1 MNINKVFYHSSTNMN
16 EVPDNSV
23 DLIIT
28 SPPYFNIKDYTKNGT
43 QDLQHSAQHVEDLG
57 ALEKYEDYLLG
68 LLKVWLECYR
78 ALKPNGKLCI
88 NAPLMPMLK
97 KVLNTH
103 YNRHIFDLHADIQ
116 HSILH
121 DLNNTLKNKPKMFLL
136 DVYIWKRANPT
147 KRLMFG
153 SYPYPRNF
161 YAQNTIEFIGVF
173 VKDGK
178 PKQPT
183 EEQKEQSQLTQEE
196 WVEFTKQIWE
206 IPIPNKN
213 DIAFGKHAALNNLLY
228 EHRSRIIPLYQRI
241 NNSYS
246 KDKTIKICDNNL
258 KLLYKDHQVCVNIDG
273 KEMKLKYSENEDDFR
288 KYIIGGWFEEYIY
301 FELLDL
307 LDKQVIYDL
316 RLNMRLSVES
326 MTDTQRNE
334 RPIYAELDMAFSDGK
349 NLYIIIECKSGGLK
363 DKGVL
368 ANLSTNAQ
376 IFGGANAKCILI
388 SSDDHLGQNIQEK
401 IKILNIKFI
410 FKDFKENIENY
421 VNDSRR

>member
-88 NAPLMPMLK
+88 NVPLMPMLK

-116 HSILH
+116 HSILY
-121 DLNNTLKNKPKMFLL
+121 DLNNTLENKPKMFLL

-161 YAQNTIEFIGVF
+161 YVQNTIEFIGVF

-183 EEQKEQSQLTQEE
+183 KEQKEQSQLTQEE

-213 DIAFGKHAALNNLLY
+213 DIAFGKHAALMPAELARRLIRLYSCVGDVVLDPFSGSGTTLREAKLLKRNFIGYELY
-228 EHRSRIIPLYQRI
+228 ENYKPLIEQ
-241 NNSYS
+241 
-246 KDKTIKICDNNL
+246 KLGNL
-258 KLLYKDHQVCVNIDG
+258 F
-273 KEMKLKYSENEDDFR
+273 DF
-288 KYIIGGWFEEYIY
+288 E
-301 FELLDL
+301 
-307 LDKQVIYDL
+307 
-316 RLNMRLSVES
+316 
-326 MTDTQRNE
+326 
-334 RPIYAELDMAFSDGK
+334 
-349 NLYIIIECKSGGLK
+349 
-363 DKGVL
+363 
-368 ANLSTNAQ
+368 
-376 IFGGANAKCILI
+376 
-388 SSDDHLGQNIQEK
+388 
-401 IKILNIKFI
+401 
-410 FKDFKENIENY
+410 
-421 VNDSRR
+421 

>member
-28 SPPYFNIKDYTKNGT
+28 SPPYFNIKDYAKNGT
-43 QDLQHSAQHVEDLG
+43 QDLQHSTQHVEDLG

-116 HSILH
+116 RSILH
-121 DLNNTLKNKPKMFLL
+121 DLNNTLENKPKMFLL

-213 DIAFGKHAALNNLLY
+213 DIAFGKHAALSNLLY
-228 EHRSRIIPLYQRI
+228 EYRSRIIPLYQRI

-349 NLYIIIECKSGGLK
+349 NLYIIECKSGGLK

-421 VNDSRR
+421 LNDFRH

>member
-1 MNINKVFYHSSTNMN
+1 MN

-213 DIAFGKHAALNNLLY
+213 DIAFGKHAALSNLLY
-228 EHRSRIIPLYQRI
+228 EHRSRIIPFYQRI

-349 NLYIIIECKSGGLK
+349 NLYIIECKSGGLK

-376 IFGGANAKCILI
+376 IFGRANAKCILI

-421 VNDSRR
+421 VNDSRH

>member
-88 NAPLMPMLK
+88 NVPLMPMLK

-116 HSILH
+116 RSILH
-121 DLNNTLKNKPKMFLL
+121 DLNNTLENKPKMFLL

-213 DIAFGKHAALNNLLY
+213 DIAFGKHAALSNLLY

-326 MTDTQRNE
+326 MTDAQRNE
-334 RPIYAELDMAFSDGK
+334 RPIYAELDMAFSDGR
-349 NLYIIIECKSGGLK
+349 NLYVVECKSGELK
-363 DKGVL
+363 NKGVL
-368 ANLSTNAQ
+368 TTLSTNTQ

-421 VNDSRR
+421 LNDFRH

>member
-28 SPPYFNIKDYTKNGT
+28 SPPYFNIKDYAKNGT

-78 ALKPNGKLCI
+78 TLKPNGKLCI
-88 NAPLMPMLK
+88 NVPLMPMLK

-121 DLNNTLKNKPKMFLL
+121 DLNNMLKNKPKMFLL

-213 DIAFGKHAALNNLLY
+213 DIAFGKHAALSNLLY

-241 NNSYS
+241 DNSYS

-349 NLYIIIECKSGGLK
+349 NLYIIECKSGGLK

-421 VNDSRR
+421 VNDSRH

>member
-1 MNINKVFYHSSTNMN
+1 MN

-28 SPPYFNIKDYTKNGT
+28 SPPYFNIKDYAKNGT

-78 ALKPNGKLCI
+78 TLKPNGKLCI
-88 NAPLMPMLK
+88 NVPLMPMLK
-97 KVLNTH
+97 RVLNTH

-121 DLNNTLKNKPKMFLL
+121 DLNNTLENKPKMFLL

-213 DIAFGKHAALNNLLY
+213 DIAFGKHAALSNLLY
-228 EHRSRIIPLYQRI
+228 EHRSRIILLYQRI
-241 NNSYS
+241 DNSYS

-349 NLYIIIECKSGGLK
+349 NLYIIECKSGGLK

-421 VNDSRR
+421 VNDSRH

>member
-28 SPPYFNIKDYTKNGT
+28 SPPYFNIKDYAKNGT

-88 NAPLMPMLK
+88 NVPLMPMLK

-121 DLNNTLKNKPKMFLL
+121 DLNNTLENKPKMFLL

-213 DIAFGKHAALNNLLY
+213 DIAFGKHAALSNLLY

-349 NLYIIIECKSGGLK
+349 NLYIIECKSGGLK

-421 VNDSRR
+421 VNDSRH

>member
-1 MNINKVFYHSSTNMN
+1 
-16 EVPDNSV
+16 
-23 DLIIT
+23 
-28 SPPYFNIKDYTKNGT
+28 
-43 QDLQHSAQHVEDLG
+43 
-57 ALEKYEDYLLG
+57 
-68 LLKVWLECYR
+68 
-78 ALKPNGKLCI
+78 
-88 NAPLMPMLK
+88 
-97 KVLNTH
+97 
-103 YNRHIFDLHADIQ
+103 
-116 HSILH
+116 
-121 DLNNTLKNKPKMFLL
+121 
-136 DVYIWKRANPT
+136 
-147 KRLMFG
+147 
-153 SYPYPRNF
+153 
-161 YAQNTIEFIGVF
+161 
-173 VKDGK
+173 
-178 PKQPT
+178 
-183 EEQKEQSQLTQEE
+183 
-196 WVEFTKQIWE
+196 E

-213 DIAFGKHAALNNLLY
+213 DIAFGKHAALSNLLY

-326 MTDTQRNE
+326 MTDAQRNE
-334 RPIYAELDMAFSDGK
+334 RPIYAELDMAFSDGR
-349 NLYIIIECKSGGLK
+349 NLYVVECKSGELK
-363 DKGVL
+363 NKGVL

-421 VNDSRR
+421 LNDFRH

>member
-1 MNINKVFYHSSTNMN
+1 MNINKVFYHSSANMN

-43 QDLQHSAQHVEDLG
+43 QDLQHSTQHVEDLG

-183 EEQKEQSQLTQEE
+183 EAQKEQSQLTQEE

-213 DIAFGKHAALNNLLY
+213 DIAFGKHAALSNLLY

-241 NNSYS
+241 DNSYS

-349 NLYIIIECKSGGLK
+349 ISIIIECKSGGLK

-421 VNDSRR
+421 LNDSRH

>member
-28 SPPYFNIKDYTKNGT
+28 SPPYFNIKDYAKNGT
-43 QDLQHSAQHVEDLG
+43 QDLQHSTQHVEDLG

-121 DLNNTLKNKPKMFLL
+121 DLNNMLKNKPKMFLL

-183 EEQKEQSQLTQEE
+183 EEQKKQSQLTQEE

-213 DIAFGKHAALNNLLY
+213 DIAFGKHAALSNLLY

-349 NLYIIIECKSGGLK
+349 NLYIIECKSGGLK
-363 DKGVL
+363 DRGVL

-421 VNDSRR
+421 LNDFRH

>member
-28 SPPYFNIKDYTKNGT
+28 SPPYFNIKDYAKNGT
-43 QDLQHSAQHVEDLG
+43 QDLQHSTQHAEDLG

-88 NAPLMPMLK
+88 NVPLMPMLK

-103 YNRHIFDLHADIQ
+103 YNCHIFDLHADIQ

-213 DIAFGKHAALNNLLY
+213 DIAFGKHAALSNLLY

-326 MTDTQRNE
+326 MTDAQRNE

-349 NLYIIIECKSGGLK
+349 NLYIIECKSGGLK

-421 VNDSRR
+421 LNDFRH

>member
-28 SPPYFNIKDYTKNGT
+28 SPPYFNIKDYAKNGT

-88 NAPLMPMLK
+88 NVPLMPMLK

-121 DLNNTLKNKPKMFLL
+121 DLNNTLENKPKMFLL

-161 YAQNTIEFIGVF
+161 YAQNTIEFIRVF

-213 DIAFGKHAALNNLLY
+213 DIAFGKHAALSNLLY

-349 NLYIIIECKSGGLK
+349 NLYIIECKSGGLK

-421 VNDSRR
+421 VNDSRH

>member
-28 SPPYFNIKDYTKNGT
+28 SPPYFNIKDYAKNGT
-43 QDLQHSAQHVEDLG
+43 QDLQHSTQHVEDLG

-116 HSILH
+116 RSILH
-121 DLNNTLKNKPKMFLL
+121 DLNNMLENKPKMFLL

-213 DIAFGKHAALNNLLY
+213 DIAFGKHAALSNLLY

-349 NLYIIIECKSGGLK
+349 NLYIIECKSGGLK

-421 VNDSRR
+421 VNDSRH

>member
-1 MNINKVFYHSSTNMN
+1 MNINKVFYHSSTNMH
-16 EVPDNSV
+16 EAPDNSV

-121 DLNNTLKNKPKMFLL
+121 DLNNTLENKPKMFLL

-213 DIAFGKHAALNNLLY
+213 DIAFGKHAALSNLLY

-241 NNSYS
+241 DNSYS

-273 KEMKLKYSENEDDFR
+273 KKVELRYSENEDDFR

-307 LDKQVIYDL
+307 LDKQVIYDP

-349 NLYIIIECKSGGLK
+349 NLYIIECKSGGLK

-376 IFGGANAKCILI
+376 IFGRANAKCILI

-421 VNDSRR
+421 LNDSRH

>member
-16 EVPDNSV
+16 EVPNNSV

-213 DIAFGKHAALNNLLY
+213 DIAFGKHAALSNLLY
-228 EHRSRIIPLYQRI
+228 EYRSRIIPLYQRI
-241 NNSYS
+241 DNSYS

-349 NLYIIIECKSGGLK
+349 NLYIIECKSGGLK

-421 VNDSRR
+421 VNDSRH

>member
-28 SPPYFNIKDYTKNGT
+28 SPPYFNIKDYAKNGT

-78 ALKPNGKLCI
+78 TLKPNGKLCI
-88 NAPLMPMLK
+88 NVPLMPMLK

-121 DLNNTLKNKPKMFLL
+121 DLNNTLENRPKMFLL

-213 DIAFGKHAALNNLLY
+213 DIAFGKHAALSNLLY

-334 RPIYAELDMAFSDGK
+334 RPIYAELDMVFSDGK
-349 NLYIIIECKSGGLK
+349 NLYIIECKSGGLK

-421 VNDSRR
+421 VNDSRH